1 MLFCLNFKSYNKFLF
16 YVMIYLPFAKHD
28 ETMSFNKP
36 IKPATDIDG
45 VKRSAFWHLGRR
57 DHSEHELRIKLGRK
71 TDNQQWIDTVINEC
85 YEYRYLDDDRFT
97 ETFIR
102 SAQNKGYGVNRIQRD
117 LKLKGISNQQCL
129 SHFQQSKFDYI
140 DSATQQLQKRYQER
154 IENAHLKQKVMA
166 FLQNKGHTFEHIF
179 SAIECHN
186 EFFPIEDYDAIGDA
200 LKLLTSK
207 FREPIVEKRLK
218 TKPNVFWYHVVI
230 HLMIAKAQ

>member
-1 MLFCLNFKSYNKFLF
+1 
-16 YVMIYLPFAKHD
+16 MIYLPFAKHN

-85 YEYRYLDDDRFT
+85 YEYRYLDDARFT

-102 SAQNKGYGVNRIQRD
+102 TAQLKGYGINRIQRD
-117 LKLKGISNQQCL
+117 LTLKGITNQQ
-129 SHFQQSKFDYI
+129 SVNHFQNSEFDYI
-140 DSATQQLQKRYQER
+140 DSATQQLQKRYKER

-186 EFFPIEDYDAIGDA
+186 ESFPIEEYDAIGDA
-200 LKLLTSK
+200 FKLLQNK
-207 FREPIVEKRLK
+207 FREPIEEKKTQDKAKRFLISRGYSFNDCQKAIKQFNLK
-218 TKPNVFWYHVVI
+218 FND
-230 HLMIAKAQ
+230 Q